1 MITKAD
7 LSDLDILDAYELGSD
22 STTTFLSTSVVS
34 TTSGTKTVVVSL
46 PADGEG
52 LKTSRDHPVEPKDI
66 VTITGTS
73 GGAGN
78 GTFTVATVV
87 NDTSFT
93 VVESIGT
100 STGGSVS
107 FAYPPGASG
116 IGYFTAEQRVTTNN
130 KVQDAITDIANQT
143 SLSEPL
149 MHSNIENTL
158 TYSGSLVTQEKWVNT
173 LTSKTVRQVDYT
185 YTSGKVTKEVRKIF
199 ASDGTTV
206 LAQETLD
213 YTYTTGGRLSKET
226 YTRDV

>member
-1 MITKAD
+1 MITKSD
-7 LSDLDILDAYELGSD
+7 LADLDILDAYELGSD
-22 STTTFLSTSVVS
+22 GTTSFLTTTVVS
-34 TTSGTKTVVVSL
+34 TTSGTKTVVVNL

-52 LKTSRDHPVEPKDI
+52 LKTSKDHPIEPKDI

-73 GGAGN
+73 GGLGN
-78 GTFTVATVV
+78 GVFVVATVV

-116 IGYFTAEQRVTTNN
+116 IGFDVSKQIATTRN
-130 KVQDAITDIANQT
+130 KVQDALTDLSNQELLT
-143 SLSEPL
+143 EPL
-149 MHSNIENTL
+149 MGSNIENIL
-158 TYSGSLVTQEKWVNT
+158 TYSGTTITREKWMNT
-173 LTSKTVRQVDYT
+173 STSKTVRQIDYT
-185 YTSGKVTKEVRKIF
+185 YTSGRVTKEVRKVF

-206 LAQETLD
+206 LAQETLN
-213 YTYTTGGRLSKET
+213 YTYTAGGRLSKES